1 MANGISKKLLI
12 TQSAMIT
19 GYQMVSD
26 KEIQF
31 YPIPDQNKLNIVSLK
46 PFVWVLI
53 TIYSVNGIQLYS
65 SILNGSNVEINMS
78 QYPSGIYY
86 TKTRN
91 MDGIVITKKIVKWS
105 FLIFSINL

>member
-46 PFVWVLI
+46 PFV
-53 TIYSVNGIQLYS
+53 
-65 SILNGSNVEINMS
+65 
-78 QYPSGIYY
+78 
-86 TKTRN
+86 
-91 MDGIVITKKIVKWS
+91 
-105 FLIFSINL
+105 